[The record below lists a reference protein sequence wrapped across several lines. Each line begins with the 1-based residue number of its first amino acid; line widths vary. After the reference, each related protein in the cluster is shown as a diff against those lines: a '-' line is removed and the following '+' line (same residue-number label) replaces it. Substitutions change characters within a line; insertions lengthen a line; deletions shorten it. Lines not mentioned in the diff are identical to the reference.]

1 MSDIEK
7 TAETIDENVD
17 NIENG
22 SIADTTNEAEFT
34 DTSEQ
39 DNAPADNGKAE
50 SKPEAS
56 PENNKPQKTNA
67 DYARERRKAEQEKA
81 IKKARIEATI
91 EALNGEN
98 PYTHEKMEDEADVQE
113 YLTMREIEKS
123 GKDPIADYSRFVKQ
137 KTKDEARQAE
147 AKSVQEEWLK
157 NDKKDFITKHPDVN
171 LDELLSDE
179 TFRTFATG
187 KVGAMPMSDI
197 YTDYNSFIGKI
208 EERARDRAAQV
219 LANTSATPGKLS
231 TNNTPPPAKSY
242 SEMSSAEF
250 EKVVARV
257 KRGERIS

>member
-1 MSDIEK
+1 MENIEK
-7 TAETIDENVD
+7 TAETIDESQD
-17 NIENG
+17 SNIENG

-34 DTSEQ
+34 DTADQEETSNE
-39 DNAPADNGKAE
+39 DN
-50 SKPEAS
+50 SKPAAPVEK
-56 PENNKPQKTNA
+56 KPQKTNA
-67 DYARERRKAEQEKA
+67 DFARERRKAEQEKA

-137 KTKDEARQAE
+137 KTKEEARQAE
-147 AKSVQEEWLK
+147 VKSSQEEWLNK
-157 NDKKDFITKHPDVN
+157 DRADFITKHPNVN
-171 LDELLSDE
+171 LEDLLTNED
-179 TFRTFATG
+179 FRTFATG
-187 KVGAMPMSDI
+187 KAGVIPLDKI
-197 YTDYNSFIGKI
+197 YTDYNSFISKI

-231 TNNTPPPAKSY
+231 TNNSPPPAKSY
-242 SEMSSAEF
+242 KDMSSAEF
-250 EKVVARV
+250 EKVVERV